1 MKSLME
7 ARLYAFIDT
16 AYCEHNKVGEI
27 ARQLCDGG
35 ADIIQL
41 RAKGCTRLEI
51 RRMAEKILPITTAAQ
66 VPLVINDFLDVAREV
81 GTAYC
86 HLGQEDFFASGR
98 QQVSELIGASEKLRM
113 GLSSHAPDQAVRAV
127 QAGAAYLGAGPVFA
141 TPTKAEAKP
150 VGLEYMGWMAANI
163 TMPWFAIGGI
173 NLDNLPAV
181 LGAGARRVC
190 VVSAILKAPH
200 IRKACQ
206 AFKQQLI

>member
-1 MKSLME
+1 MKPLLE

-16 AYCEHNKVGEI
+16 AYCEHSKVGEI
-27 ARQLCDGG
+27 ARQLCEGG

-41 RAKGCTRLEI
+41 RAKGATGLEI
-51 RRMAEKILPITTAAQ
+51 RRMAENILPVTTAAQ
-66 VPLVINDFLDVAREV
+66 VPLVINDFLNVAREV
-81 GTAYC
+81 GAAYC

-98 QQVSELIGASEKLRM
+98 QQVSELIGASEKMQL
-113 GLSSHAPDQAVRAV
+113 GLSSHAPDQALRAV
-127 QAGAAYLGAGPVFA
+127 QAGASYLGAGPVFA

-163 TMPWFAIGGI
+163 SIPWFAIGGI
-173 NLDNLPAV
+173 SLDNLPAV
-181 LGAGARRVC
+181 LEAGARRVC
-190 VVSAILKAPH
+190 VVSAILKASN